1 MSTESSHFFAY
12 ISRLRLIQRWGL
24 MYNVHPE
31 NVQEHTTQ
39 VSFIAHLLA
48 VIKNRV
54 FEGNVDPSRT
64 ALLAMYHDTSEV
76 ITGDLP
82 TPIKYFSPQIKKAY
96 KEIEQVANVRL
107 FQFLPEE
114 LKGAFTSIFF
124 PAEDDRQHWELVK
137 AADKISAYLKCVE
150 ELKAGNQ
157 EFAKAG
163 EVLHKTIQELEMPEV
178 KYFMEIFLPSM
189 ELTLDELE

>member
-1 MSTESSHFFAY
+1 MSSASSHFFAY

-31 NVQEHTTQ
+31 NVQEHTMQ
-39 VSFIAHLLA
+39 VCFIAHILA

-54 FEGNVDPSRT
+54 YQGEVDPART

-96 KEIEQVANVRL
+96 KEIEQIANVRL
-107 FQFLPEE
+107 FQFLPKE
-114 LKGAFTSIFF
+114 LQGAFTSVFF
-124 PAEDDRQHWELVK
+124 PEEDDQQHWELVK

-150 ELKAGNQ
+150 EMKAGNQ
-157 EFAKAG
+157 EFARASA
-163 EVLHKTIQELEMPEV
+163 VLLKTIEKLEQPEV
-178 KYFMEIFLPSM
+178 KYFMEVFLPSM

>member
-1 MSTESSHFFAY
+1 MSSKPSHFFAY

-31 NVQEHTTQ
+31 NVQEHSVQ
-39 VSFIAHLLA
+39 VSFIAHMLA
-48 VIKNRV
+48 VIKNRI
-54 FEGNVDPSRT
+54 FGGEVDPART

-107 FQFLPEE
+107 FQFLPDE
-114 LKGAFTSIFF
+114 LKGEFTSIFF
-124 PAEDDRQHWELVK
+124 SQEDDRDHWALVK

-163 EVLHKTIQELEMPEV
+163 EVLHKTIEELSMPEV
-178 KYFMEIFLPSM
+178 KYFMEVFLPSM